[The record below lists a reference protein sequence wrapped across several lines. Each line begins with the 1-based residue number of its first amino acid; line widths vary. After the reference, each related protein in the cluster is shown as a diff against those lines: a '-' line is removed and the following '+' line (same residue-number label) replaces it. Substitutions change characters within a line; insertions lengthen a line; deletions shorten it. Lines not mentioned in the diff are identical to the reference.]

1 MGADRETRTIEIVTF
16 RDDYAPAF
24 ERLNRDWLESF
35 GLLEPADVPYMED
48 PRRWIVAKGGEVFFA
63 VRAGEVL
70 GTAAAVP
77 SADGVVELAKLA
89 VAPAAR
95 GQGLGRRLVLAV
107 LDFARQGGAR
117 RVILSSSS
125 KLASALRLYQ
135 ALGFRPIP
143 RGAGVDYATADVFMA
158 LDL

>member
-1 MGADRETRTIEIVTF
+1 MRVDRDAGTTEIVTF
-16 RDDYAPAF
+16 RDDYVPAF
-24 ERLNRDWLESF
+24 GRLNRDWLESF
-35 GLLEPADVPYMED
+35 GLLESADVPYLED

-63 VRAGEVL
+63 VRDGEVL
-70 GTAAAVP
+70 GTCAAVP

-107 LDFARQGGAR
+107 LDFARRRGAR
-117 RVILSSSS
+117 RVVLSSSS
-125 KLASALRLYQ
+125 KLGAALRLYD
-135 ALGFRPIP
+135 ALGFHHIP

-158 LDL
+158 IDL